1 MEQVIG
7 QLGRSVNY
15 FLHQDRYL
23 RVLEKSAIWIEK

>member
-1 MEQVIG
+1 MEHVIG

-23 RVLEKSAIWIEK
+23 RIFKKSTLWIEK